1 MTPRKCKRHE
11 LQRGELADSPRYV
24 RALSESARCWRCRF
38 WTARA
43 WVALLVGLCLC
54 ACDGGPAFVASDAGD
69 EGEAS
74 LGDVLEHDA
83 GSAPDGAGDVLEHA
97 DASADVAGD
106 EVQDSDAGAVCTPI
120 AYPIAAPPGCAQNY
134 GPSVDG
140 PGRLWLLQ
148 TEATPRLCRSYALAG
163 AERCQD
169 CAEHDTCAC
178 LAEVLADAGDPWTRG
193 GLSGMGCVEGPS
205 GPYWSQ

>member
-1 MTPRKCKRHE
+1 MTPRKCSKHE

-24 RALSESARCWRCRF
+24 RALRESARCWRCRY
-38 WTARA
+38 WIVRA
-43 WVALLVGLCLC
+43 WVALLVGLC
-54 ACDGGPAFVASDAGD
+54 ACDGGPAFVASVDAGELA
-69 EGEAS
+69 EGS

-83 GSAPDGAGDVLEHA
+83 GSAPEDAGDVLEHA

-106 EVQDSDAGAVCTPI
+106 VSQDSDAGSTCTPI
-120 AYPIAAPPGCAQNY
+120 AFPLAAPPHCAQNY
-134 GPSVDG
+134 GPPVDA

-148 TEATPRLCRSYALAG
+148 TEATPPLCRSYELA
-163 AERCQD
+163 AAARCQD
-169 CAEHDTCAC
+169 CTEHNTCAC

-193 GLSGMGCVEGPS
+193 ASGAGCVEGPG